1 MNAYL
6 AVSAY
11 IFGAILYG
19 IWCFKDGDFTVAI
32 ESVDGLTEIM
42 PWIAV
47 FLILTFILI
56 IVLSIWPVWLILKM
70 TGDIKKLKK

>member
-6 AVSAY
+6 AISAY
-11 IFGAILYG
+11 ILGAILYG
-19 IWCFKDGDFTVAI
+19 IWCFKDADFTVAI

-47 FLILTFILI
+47 FMILTFMLI
-56 IVLSIWPVWLILKM
+56 FVFSIWPVWLLLRM